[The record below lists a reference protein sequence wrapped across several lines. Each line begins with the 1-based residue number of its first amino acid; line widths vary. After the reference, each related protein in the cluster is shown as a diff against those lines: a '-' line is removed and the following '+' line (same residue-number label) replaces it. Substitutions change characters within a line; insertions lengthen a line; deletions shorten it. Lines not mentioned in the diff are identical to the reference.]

1 MTTPNAKRFAKS
13 LTFATLL
20 AAVFA
25 SPGAL
30 AHTDDYLDTQKH
42 ANGGQMRMA
51 GALHFELVVA
61 KDNKAAKE
69 SPITIYVTDH
79 ADAKMPT
86 AGAKGTVT
94 LLSGKDKSTVTLTPD
109 GDNRLKGSGKYAS
122 TPDLKAIV
130 SVTLAGKPAEQ
141 ARFTP
146 LAVVGAGAAKAPA
159 PAADPHAAH
168 KH

>member
-1 MTTPNAKRFAKS
+1 MTTRSAKRFAKS

-130 SVTLAGKPAEQ
+130 SISLAGKPAEQ

-146 LAVVGAGAAKAPA
+146 LAALPAAKVTAPA
-159 PAADPHAAH
+159 VNAHSEH

>member
-13 LTFATLL
+13 LTFAALL

-25 SPGAL
+25 SSAAL

-69 SPITIYVTDH
+69 SAITIYVTDH
-79 ADAKMPT
+79 DDAKMPT

-130 SVTLAGKPAEQ
+130 SISLAGKPAEQ

-146 LAVVGAGAAKAPA
+146 LAGLPAAKVTAPA
-159 PAADPHAAH
+159 VNAHSEH

>member
-1 MTTPNAKRFAKS
+1 MTTKLISKS
-13 LTFATLL
+13 LTKSLTIAAILAT
-20 AAVFA
+20 AWV
-25 SPGAL
+25 STGAL

-69 SPITIYVTDH
+69 SPITVYVTDH
-79 ADAKMPT
+79 ADAKVPT
-86 AGAKGTVT
+86 AGATGTVT
-94 LLSGKDKSTVTLTPD
+94 LLSGKDKSTVILTPD

-130 SVTLAGKPAEQ
+130 SITAAGKPAEQ

-146 LAVVGAGAAKAPA
+146 LAVTAAGAVK
-159 PAADPHAAH
+159 ADPHAAH